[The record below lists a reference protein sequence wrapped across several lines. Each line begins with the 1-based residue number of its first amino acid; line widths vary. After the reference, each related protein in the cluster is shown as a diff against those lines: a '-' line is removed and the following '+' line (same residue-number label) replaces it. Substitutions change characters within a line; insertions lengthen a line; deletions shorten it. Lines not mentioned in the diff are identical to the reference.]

1 MATNKK
7 RINVTL
13 DSDLEFLIETLANR
27 DQMSQS
33 SKAVQ
38 LIRMAIELDEDEVL
52 NQLAQRRDDKK
63 AKFIPHDQSWK

>member
-63 AKFIPHDQSWK
+63 AKFIPHDQAWK

>member
-13 DSDLEFLIETLANR
+13 DSDLEFLLETLANR

-38 LIRMAIELDEDEVL
+38 LIKMAIELDEDEVL
-52 NQLAQRRDDKK
+52 NQLAEQRDKK
-63 AKFIPHDQSWK
+63 GAKFTDHNKAWN

>member
-13 DSDLEFLIETLANR
+13 DSELEFLIENLAKR

-52 NQLAQRRDDKK
+52 NQLAERRDLEK
-63 AKFIPHDQSWK
+63 AKFVDHDQAWK